1 MSNMFRPATRRK
13 LKARVALAGPSGSG
27 KTYTALRLAF
37 GIAGPNGRV
46 AVVDTE
52 NRSAEKYVGTVA
64 DGITWQFDVA
74 TPDRFD
80 PADLAA
86 LLRDAA
92 QHYDVIVVDS
102 LSHYWSGVGGM
113 LERVDTAAKRTN
125 SRDSFGAWRTE
136 KPTERALLAAL
147 TGCACHLIVTMRTKT
162 EYAVDKDDK
171 GRTRVQKIGL
181 KPEQRDGIEYEF
193 DVVADLDLDHRMI
206 PSKSRCPALDG
217 GVFERPGAD
226 VARSLVAWLDDGAD
240 APAPQPQPAP
250 EPKPIDVDAV
260 RAACEKRG
268 VAFED
273 LEREVE
279 KPAGDWTPADRGAI
293 SDALARL
300 GGAR

>member
-1 MSNMFRPATRRK
+1 MSMFRPATRKK

-37 GIAGPNGRV
+37 GIAGPSGRV
-46 AVVDTE
+46 AVIDTE

-80 PADLAA
+80 PAELAA
-86 LLRDAA
+86 MLRDAA
-92 QHYDVIVVDS
+92 PHYDVIVIDS

-147 TGCACHLIVTMRTKT
+147 TGCASHLIVTMRTKT

-226 VARSLVAWLDDGAD
+226 VARSLVAWLDDGVEAHAPQPAQPP
-240 APAPQPQPAP
+240 APAPLDLARLR
-250 EPKPIDVDAV
+250 AV
-260 RAACEKRG
+260 CAERG
-268 VAFED
+268 VDFAD
-273 LEREVE
+273 LERELE
-279 KPAGDWTPADRGAI
+279 RPCGDWTPADRPAI
-293 SDALARL
+293 AAALDRL
-300 GGAR
+300 AGGAK